1 MKIMLIKSIMESD
14 INAYSEHTGKKKQ
27 ALCEKYKRDIIR
39 QVVAMSAGM
48 ELRASSGTSR

>member
-1 MKIMLIKSIMESD
+1 MLIKSIMESD